1 MDLSKR
7 DRKEVIAMTKQN
19 IFALLAAYILLVA
32 FIAMGCA
39 VCAKAEAIED
49 VYAMTTVVVALDH
62 EEDSVTC
69 QDFNGNLWV
78 FYGVEDWSVG
88 DVATLIMWN
97 AESDIIYDDEVLDA
111 YYSGW
116 FDLPQLTHWL
126 NH

>member
-1 MDLSKR
+1 
-7 DRKEVIAMTKQN
+7 MTKVVCMMMV
-19 IFALLAAYILLVA
+19 AVLL
-32 FIAMGCA
+32 IACVSMGCA
-39 VCAKAEAIED
+39 ICAKADEAIED
-49 VYAMTTVVVALDH
+49 VYAMTTVVVELNS

-78 FYGVEDWSVG
+78 FYGVEDWCVG

-97 AESDIIYDDEVLDA
+97 AETDLIYDDEVLDV